1 MSGVAYGRNAG
12 PGGRRDW
19 RSAQPRA
26 LPAPCSGYS
35 AAAWYT
41 VSPQSTDVH
50 VVCPPP
56 CPPQA
61 AWPTSTSP
69 APSLWP
75 LGHCVG
81 GWVIHLPAEVCTSS
95 PSTRLRL
102 RRGAG
107 TWNGGWPF
115 TSPHPI
121 ENRCRLKPGALSVA
135 RKLPRLCPRRTRRPW
150 DSPSTVLHATNR
162 HRHGS
167 ANTGLA
173 NLVVSPRPSQ
183 ST

>member
-1 MSGVAYGRNAG
+1 MSGVAYGRIAG
-12 PGGRRDW
+12 PGAAAIGDPHSRG
-19 RSAQPRA
+19 A
-26 LPAPCSGYS
+26 LTAPCSAYS

-50 VVCPPP
+50 VVWPTP

-69 APSLWP
+69 APSSWP
-75 LGHCVG
+75 LGQCIG
-81 GWVIHLPAEVCTSS
+81 GWVIHLPAVVCTSS

-107 TWNGGWPF
+107 TWKGGWPF

-121 ENRCRLKPGALSVA
+121 ENKVPAQARSVVGRLKVA
-135 RKLPRLCPRRTRRPW
+135 APVSKTNA
-150 DSPSTVLHATNR
+150 TVVGFAVN
-162 HRHGS
+162 GS
-167 ANTGLA
+167 ACH
-173 NLVVSPRPSQ
+173 R
-183 ST
+183 

>member
-1 MSGVAYGRNAG
+1 MSGVAYGRIAG
-12 PGGRRDW
+12 PGAAAIGDPHSRG
-19 RSAQPRA
+19 A
-26 LPAPCSGYS
+26 LTAPCSAYS

-56 CPPQA
+56 CPPQP

-69 APSLWP
+69 APSSWP
-75 LGHCVG
+75 LGQCIG
-81 GWVIHLPAEVCTSS
+81 GWVIHFPAVVCTSS

-115 TSPHPI
+115 TTLHPSRIGAGSNPERSRSP
-121 ENRCRLKPGALSVA
+121 ENCQACVQDQRDGRGI
-135 RKLPRLCPRRTRRPW
+135 RRQRFCMPPMGIVTAP
-150 DSPSTVLHATNR
+150 
-162 HRHGS
+162 
-167 ANTGLA
+167 
-173 NLVVSPRPSQ
+173 
-183 ST
+183 